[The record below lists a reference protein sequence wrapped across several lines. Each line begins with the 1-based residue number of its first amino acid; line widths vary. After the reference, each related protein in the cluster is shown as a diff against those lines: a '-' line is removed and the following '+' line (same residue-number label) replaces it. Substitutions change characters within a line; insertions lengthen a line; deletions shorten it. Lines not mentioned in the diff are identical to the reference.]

1 MMELWTAAT
10 PNGWKVN
17 IMVEELIEAG
27 IEMPEMKIRSINLSK
42 GEQFTDEFTEKNPN
56 QKIPVLIDDTRS
68 IMESC
73 AILQYLGEKYRRL
86 YYHRVTHVGT

>member
-42 GEQFTDEFTEKNPN
+42 GEQFTDEFTEKI
-56 QKIPVLIDDTRS
+56 QTKRYRCLSMTRD
-68 IMESC
+68 
-73 AILQYLGEKYRRL
+73 LLW
-86 YYHRVTHVGT
+86 RVARFFST

>member
-56 QKIPVLIDDTRS
+56 QKQWGQTQSAIPIISVK
-68 IMESC
+68 
-73 AILQYLGEKYRRL
+73 ILQGLQ
-86 YYHRVTHVGT
+86 RVPV